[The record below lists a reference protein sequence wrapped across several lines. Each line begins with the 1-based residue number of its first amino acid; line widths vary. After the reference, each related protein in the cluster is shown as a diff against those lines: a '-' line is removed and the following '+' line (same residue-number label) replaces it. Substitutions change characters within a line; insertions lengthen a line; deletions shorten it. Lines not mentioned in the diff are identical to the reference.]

1 MIPRV
6 LACMQ
11 RPRGTRSAGAQSM
24 VTSAMYH
31 AFKSTAVLEYSW
43 HTRTLKS
50 ANRGLPHSQS
60 HSLSYD
66 KTRLFS
72 VGIRLSITQC
82 HRLAFSALSQLS
94 LAGLADAALWRVDKR
109 DDLDRGGSG
118 GLLLQPQQD
127 VCIAEWRGGRCLN
140 LGQQVLARQVVLE
153 GEGLRAGGH
162 VEPIRA
168 QRETAPRRRAY
179 TSATRTIIVIYV
191 AAEGQRVV
199 NLLDVVGQNLRGGR
213 GGHPGHF
220 RVRGEVKEPDFRSVA
235 RLNIRR
241 RNRLNVVRITRRPED
256 RGAGVVEGLILRDL
270 DDHHQRARRQR
281 NLVNLVELR
290 APRAV
295 GVFPDRDR
303 PRPRLE
309 YVHPTVRAARLRETA
324 G

>member
-1 MIPRV
+1 M
-6 LACMQ
+6 
-11 RPRGTRSAGAQSM
+11 
-24 VTSAMYH
+24 
-31 AFKSTAVLEYSW
+31 
-43 HTRTLKS
+43 
-50 ANRGLPHSQS
+50 
-60 HSLSYD
+60 
-66 KTRLFS
+66 
-72 VGIRLSITQC
+72 GIRLSITQC

-94 LAGLADAALWRVDKR
+94 LAGLADAALWRVDER

-140 LGQQVLARQVVLE
+140 LGQQVLVRQVVLE

-168 QRETAPRRRAY
+168 QRETAPRRRTY
-179 TSATRTIIVIYV
+179 TSATRTINRCGSRG
-191 AAEGQRVV
+191 ARGV

-241 RNRLNVVRITRRPED
+241 RNRLDVVRVTRRPED

-270 DDHHQRARRQR
+270 DNHHQRARRQR

-309 YVHPTVRAARLRETA
+309 YVHPAARAARLRETA
-324 G
+324 GRGGVLFYKALVL